1 LFAWRTKSSLYEQ
14 YAQQT
19 PRLASQE
26 FAMAKDSDGF
36 VRSIARGFAVVE
48 ALGRPPGR
56 HTLSEVAA
64 LADVNR
70 ATARRVLA
78 TLVAL
83 NYCEADGRYFS
94 LRPRALGLG
103 LSYLNALPYWGYAQ
117 RALEDLRNE
126 VGESCALAVL
136 DETEIVYALRLPA
149 RRILSANLGIGSRL
163 PAQLVS
169 LGRVLL
175 ASLPKDKQAAYLK
188 SVELTAVTARTV
200 TDPRALNAQFDAVEA
215 EGYAWVDGELDPA
228 ICGIAVPLR
237 DHAGRVVAAISVNT
251 ISGMVSEAQAKK
263 KFLVPL
269 KRTAQDIRTQMTAV
283 SPHSSRARPRSL
295 K

>member
-1 LFAWRTKSSLYEQ
+1 
-14 YAQQT
+14 
-19 PRLASQE
+19 
-26 FAMAKDSDGF
+26 MAKDSDGF
-36 VRSIARGFAVVE
+36 VRAIARGFSVVE

-56 HTLSEVAA
+56 HTLSETAA
-64 LADVNR
+64 FAGLTR
-70 ATARRVLA
+70 ATARRMLA

-83 NYCEADGRYFS
+83 KYCEADGRYFS

-136 DETEIVYALRLPA
+136 DETDIVYALRLPA

-163 PAQLVS
+163 PAHLVS

-175 ASLPKDKQAAYLK
+175 ASLPKEKRTAYLK
-188 SVELTAVTARTV
+188 SAALTAVTPRTV
-200 TDPRALNAQFDAVEA
+200 TDRGALNARFDAVEA
-215 EGYAWVDGELDPA
+215 QGYGWVDGELDPA

-237 DHAGRVVAAISVNT
+237 DHAGRVVAAISINT

-263 KFLVPL
+263 KFLLPL

-283 SPHSSRARPRSL
+283 SPPFNRGRPRAAG
-295 K
+295 

>member
-1 LFAWRTKSSLYEQ
+1 M
-14 YAQQT
+14 
-19 PRLASQE
+19 P
-26 FAMAKDSDGF
+26 KDSDGF
-36 VRSIARGFAVVE
+36 VRAIARGFAVVE

-56 HTLSEVAA
+56 HTLSEVAVI
-64 LADVNR
+64 ADINR
-70 ATARRVLA
+70 ATARRMLA

-126 VGESCALAVL
+126 IGESCALAVL
-136 DETEIVYALRLPA
+136 DDTEIVYALRLPA

-163 PAQLVS
+163 PAHLVS
-169 LGRVLL
+169 LGRVML
-175 ASLPKDKQAAYLK
+175 ASLPRDKRDAYLA
-188 SVELTAVTARTV
+188 SVELTPVTARTV
-200 TDPRALNAQFDAVEA
+200 TDAETLNKQLDLVEA
-215 EGYAWVDGELDPA
+215 QGHAWVDGELDPA

-237 DHAGRVVAAISVNT
+237 DHAGRVVAAISINT
-251 ISGMVSEAQAKK
+251 ISGMASEAQARK

-269 KRTAQDIRTQMTAV
+269 KRTAQDIRTQMIAV
-283 SPHSSRARPRSL
+283 RQPAF
-295 K
+295 